1 MQTTKVLKLSL
12 VLLLVITAN
21 PFLQA
26 QDPQRAANAYNWAV
40 QNFRDDV
47 DKSIDSLE
55 YFLTAADSLLEADV
69 LEGQIK
75 EQIEELK
82 GRASNHLPTFYFLS
96 AQRLYQQKR
105 TDMAIDRFKE
115 TIEVAEAYESEEIK
129 DRAQQLL
136 PRAYFRSASDAMDMM
151 DYQKAVD
158 HFGEA
163 LKLDPQWSR
172 AHLEMALAY
181 RSMDNNSRMIAAL
194 EDAIEVARENQDH
207 AVEERAVRMAQ
218 SYYWRIGAN
227 ALSNQENEQA
237 LELFKKARDLN
248 PSESYSYYY
257 ISLTK
262 NRLYQYSQAIEQA
275 RKGLELLEESEED
288 DREQEAMFY
297 LQLGSAHATLGQM
310 EEGCEYLHKA
320 KYGNTRQRAER
331 EISTFQCPPQ
341 EE

>member
-1 MQTTKVLKLSL
+1 MQSKNFLKLSL
-12 VLLLVITAN
+12 ILLIIITAN

-55 YFLTAADSLLEADV
+55 YFLTASDSLLEANV

-75 EQIEELK
+75 EQIQQLQE
-82 GRASNHLPTFYFLS
+82 RAKNHLPTFYFLS
-96 AQRLYQQKR
+96 GQRLYQQMR
-105 TDMAIDRFKE
+105 TDMAINRFKE
-115 TIEVAEAYESEEIK
+115 TIEVAKEYGNEDIRT
-129 DRAQQLL
+129 RAEDLL

-158 HFGEA
+158 HFRGAIE
-163 LKLDPQWSR
+163 LDPQWAR
-172 AHLEMALAY
+172 AYLELALAY
-181 RSMDNNSRMIAAL
+181 RSMDNNSRMIAEL
-194 EDAIEVARENQDH
+194 ENAIEVARETEDTD
-207 AVEERAVRMAQ
+207 VEERAVRMAQ

-237 LELFKKARDLN
+237 LELFKQAKELN
-248 PSESYSYYY
+248 PSESYAFYYLA
-257 ISLTK
+257 LTK
-262 NRLYQYSQAIEQA
+262 NRLHQENDAIEYA
-275 RKGLELLEESEED
+275 RKGLKLLEESEEE
-288 DREQEAMFY
+288 DREQEAMLY
-297 LQLGSAHATLGQM
+297 LQIGSAYATLGQM
-310 EEGCEYLHKA
+310 EEGCKYLHKA

-331 EISTFQCPPQ
+331 EISSFQCPPQ